1 MKTLLSSSKWAK
13 TRYGEKIWVSRSIIW
28 IQARKGKINTFIFY
42 SNDHSFGQKGKFKD
56 PTCFTSCRI
65 SLIND
70 LNKTRF
76 HSPKNVERLCTLYI
90 KYIIPL
96 SFTNLLKIEKQC
108 ILYFEWIQIKYF
120 LSLMRLFV
128 INLYTFLNP
137 NLEPLNTIP

>member
-1 MKTLLSSSKWAK
+1 MSS
-13 TRYGEKIWVSRSIIW
+13 RYGEKIWVSRSIIS

-42 SNDHSFGQKGKFKD
+42 NNDHSLGQKGKFKD

-76 HSPKNVERLCTLYI
+76 HSPKNVERLCTLYTKCI
-90 KYIIPL
+90 MPL
-96 SFTNLLKIEKQC
+96 SFTIQDTAQMLKIEKQC

>member
-1 MKTLLSSSKWAK
+1 MSS
-13 TRYGEKIWVSRSIIW
+13 RYGEKIWVSRSIIS

-42 SNDHSFGQKGKFKD
+42 NNDHSFGQKGKFKD
-56 PTCFTSCRI
+56 LTCFTSCRI

-76 HSPKNVERLCTLYI
+76 HSPKNVERLCNLYI
-90 KYIIPL
+90 QCIIPL
-96 SFTNLLKIEKQC
+96 SYTNQNIAEQC